1 MMVNR
6 GIRLGVLIDAENTS
20 DKIAAGL
27 FREIAKIG
35 DACVRRIY
43 GDFSGPQLRGWVDTL
58 HQYGLVPH
66 QQFAQATGKN
76 AADIALVIDA
86 MDLLH
91 GGRLDGFC
99 LVSSDSDF
107 TRLAMRI
114 REQGMA
120 VFGFG
125 KSNTPECFRQ
135 VCHRFVCV
143 EDLLVPLPTPSPT
156 VPISIAEKAPIV
168 AVAKT
173 PPTKAQAPKTVAK
186 TVVAAPSPLPK
197 KPVAPKAV
205 PAKAPK
211 AAAAKTPPP
220 KKETKPGLALPLM
233 TKAFGQLDGKEGWV
247 DMGALGNELS
257 RLAPGFDPRNF
268 GFKKLS
274 DLARGTNRFE
284 VAKANGVLRIRS
296 L

>member
-1 MMVNR
+1 MMVGR

-27 FREIAKIG
+27 FEEIARIG
-35 DACVRRIY
+35 DASVRRIY
-43 GDFSGPQLRGWVDTL
+43 GDFSGTRLRGWVDTL
-58 HQYGLVPH
+58 HHYGLVPQ

-107 TRLAMRI
+107 TRLAVRI
-114 REQGMA
+114 REQGVA

-125 KSNTPECFRQ
+125 KSNTPESFRQ
-135 VCHRFVCV
+135 VCHRFVCI
-143 EDLLVPLPTPSPT
+143 EDLLAIPHPPPAVAHATAGKTPL
-156 VPISIAEKAPIV
+156 V

-173 PPTKAQAPKTVAK
+173 GPTKAQAG
-186 TVVAAPSPLPK
+186 
-197 KPVAPKAV
+197 KP
-205 PAKAPK
+205 APK
-211 AAAAKTPPP
+211 AAAARTPP
-220 KKETKPGLALPLM
+220 KKETKPNLALPLM
-233 TKAFGQLDGKEGWV
+233 TKAFDQLDRKEGWV
-247 DMGALGNELS
+247 EMSALGQQLS
-257 RLAPGFDPRNF
+257 LVAPGFDPRKF
-268 GFKKLS
+268 GFKTLS

-284 VAKANGVLRIRS
+284 VAKANGGLRIRS